1 MSVKITVDSTG
12 FDDFYGFFNTERT
25 LSKDDVDKLFD
36 KQSYQ
41 KMVEP
46 FGADVKFTEKAEF
59 GKEVGFYQKEP
70 WVEFREGFSHLLDL
84 KAIASSD
91 CVLLAMTDRGG

>member
-1 MSVKITVDSTG
+1 LISHPIKV
-12 FDDFYGFFNTERT
+12 
-25 LSKDDVDKLFD
+25 
-36 KQSYQ
+36 
-41 KMVEP
+41 VEL
-46 FGADVKFTEKAEF
+46 FGADVNFTEKAEF
-59 GKEVGFYQKEP
+59 GKEIGFYQKEP